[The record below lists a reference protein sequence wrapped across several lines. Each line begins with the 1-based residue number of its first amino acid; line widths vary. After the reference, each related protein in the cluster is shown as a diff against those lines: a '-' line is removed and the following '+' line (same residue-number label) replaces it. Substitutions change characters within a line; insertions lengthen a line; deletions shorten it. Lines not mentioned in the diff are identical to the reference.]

1 MKNITLIALVFIFVN
16 SLFAAPSYNTTT
28 DACYKNREIVY
39 PLQEVFDALKQTLM
53 QSNLNIVTVTKND
66 GILTAKG
73 STYNDDEETITA
85 VTMTVDFKE
94 RDNGIT
100 SVKVIASYETQEKKS
115 DSGQLG
121 GAGISLPIPVPFTGK
136 YTMTSSGNI
145 DDSLWYQG
153 FFSSLEKI
161 LFENHMKYGTKDPV
175 IEKTEVQKIDETVSS
190 ELDKTEAK
198 IEAVATKETPIETT
212 PAPVD
217 ETVKPAETTPAP
229 PVEETTTPAEAAPAV
244 TTTVTETAPVEAV
257 TTTPNQ

>member
-1 MKNITLIALVFIFVN
+1 MTHSKNLIYKKILFAILTIAFSS
-16 SLFAAPSYNTTT
+16 SLFGAPSYQTTT

-53 QSNLNIVTVTKND
+53 QSNLNIVTVTKDD

-73 STYNDDEETITA
+73 STFDEEEETIIS

-94 RDNGIT
+94 RINGIT
-100 SVKVIASYETQEKKS
+100 SVKVIASYETQERQS

-136 YTMTSSGNI
+136 YTLVGSGNI

-161 LFENHMKYGTKDPV
+161 LFENYMKYSTVDKVVVKAETKEV
-175 IEKTEVQKIDETVSS
+175 IE
-190 ELDKTEAK
+190 
-198 IEAVATKETPIETT
+198 IETKE
-212 PAPVD
+212 
-217 ETVKPAETTPAP
+217 
-229 PVEETTTPAEAAPAV
+229 VEEKSSTDTTEETPKAE
-244 TTTVTETAPVEAV
+244 
-257 TTTPNQ
+257 